1 MILEAALLLEH
12 RIACKEFKDRDY
24 ENKKP
29 IFVSQAVSMS
39 VKKKGI
45 LEGKLSLH
53 SKGFGFVSPTNE
65 DHDDVFIPASQL
77 KGSID
82 GDIVEIVVVAK
93 SAKGFEG
100 KVVRLVKRE
109 RKKIV
114 GIVVNV
120 LKTGDAVIY
129 SPVVGEERDIILNKV
144 AKKKWRQGDRVL
156 MQIEKTTPGKVFCK
170 FSKLFGNIDDPTI
183 DTEVAIAEY
192 DIRKDF
198 PKTVLKEALSFN
210 QKNSIKKED
219 RVDLTDLTC
228 MTIDPVDAKDYDDA
242 LSITKDKKGHYHL
255 GVHIADVSHF
265 VKVGSALDRE
275 AFKRSNSTYFL
286 DGVVPML
293 PHELSSDL
301 CSLKEKVTRL
311 TASALMEFDSKGNLL
326 KYKFVRSI
334 IKSKKRF
341 TYEEAKEVLDGK
353 KESDLINELNLLV
366 ELALI
371 LKKQRKERGSVELSM
386 PEIKLTLDEKKVPN
400 GYRRIEYDITHQM
413 VEEFMLKANE
423 LVAKHLLDQ
432 GKDAIFRIHEEPNPE
447 NMKEFYG
454 YARLIGF
461 QIPPE
466 PEEKDLITLFE
477 RAQNSPLLEQLAI
490 RFIRSMKLAVYSEN
504 NIGHFG
510 LALENYTHFTSPIRR
525 YSDLVV
531 HRLLFDKNY
540 TPNLKLISLWCTEQE
555 RKSFKAE
562 MSVIKLKKLRYLEK
576 IISETKDKIF
586 SVTITNIKPM
596 GIFFDLDFIGFEG
609 FIHVSN
615 LGHEYYH
622 FDDKRR
628 VFTGDATGQT
638 YSIGKPIQVM
648 IESIDL
654 LLGECS
660 WSLLR

>member
-1 MILEAALLLEH
+1 MT
-12 RIACKEFKDRDY
+12 
-24 ENKKP
+24 
-29 IFVSQAVSMS
+29 
-39 VKKKGI
+39 VKKKGL

-82 GDIVEIVVVAK
+82 GDIVEIAVVAK

-114 GIVVNV
+114 GVVLQV
-120 LKTGDAVIY
+120 LKTGDAVVY
-129 SPVVGEERDIILNKV
+129 SPVVGEEREIVLNKE
-144 AKKKWRQGDRVL
+144 AKRKWKLGDRVL
-156 MQIEKTTPGKVFCK
+156 MEIEKTTPAKVFCK
-170 FSKLFGNIDDPTI
+170 LTKLFGNIDDASI
-183 DTEVAIAEY
+183 DTEVAIEEY
-192 DIRKDF
+192 QIRKEF
-198 PKTVLKEALSFN
+198 PKSVLKEALSFT
-210 QKNSIKKED
+210 QKNSIKKTN
-219 RVDLTDLTC
+219 RLDLTDLTC

-265 VKVGSALDRE
+265 VQVGSSLDKE

-311 TASALMEFDSKGNLL
+311 TASALMEFDPKGNLL
-326 KYKFVRSI
+326 KYKIVRSI

-341 TYEEAKEVLDGK
+341 TYEGAKEVLDGK
-353 KESDLINELNLLV
+353 QESELLPELKLLV

-371 LKKQRKERGSVELSM
+371 LKTHRKSRGSVELSM
-386 PEIKLTLDEKKVPN
+386 PEIKLTLDDKGIPN

-423 LVAKHLLDQ
+423 IVAKHLLDQ

-454 YARLIGF
+454 YARLLGF
-461 QIPPE
+461 QVPPE
-466 PEEKDLITLFE
+466 PTEEDLITLFE

-490 RFIRSMKLAVYSEN
+490 RFIRSMKLAIYSEN
-504 NIGHFG
+504 NVGHFG

-531 HRLLFDKNY
+531 HRLLFDENY
-540 TPNLKLISLWCTEQE
+540 KPNLKLIALWCTEQE

-562 MSVIKLKKLRYLEK
+562 MSVIKLKKLRYLET
-576 IISETKDKIF
+576 ILSETKRKIF
-586 SVTITNIKPM
+586 PVTITNIKPM

-615 LGHEYYH
+615 LGSEYFH
-622 FDDKRR
+622 FDEKRR
-628 VFTGDATGQT
+628 VFKGDATGLT
-638 YSIGKPIQVM
+638 YTIGKKIEVV

-654 LLGECS
+654 LIGECS
-660 WSLLR
+660 WSLIK

>member
-1 MILEAALLLEH
+1 MTI
-12 RIACKEFKDRDY
+12 
-24 ENKKP
+24 
-29 IFVSQAVSMS
+29 
-39 VKKKGI
+39 KKKGL

-53 SKGFGFVSPTNE
+53 SKGFGFVSPTNT

-100 KVVRLVKRE
+100 KVVKLIKRE

-114 GIVVNV
+114 GVVLQV

-129 SPVVGEERDIILNKV
+129 SPVVGEEREIILNKE
-144 AKKKWRQGDRVL
+144 AKRKWKQGDRVL
-156 MQIEKTTPGKVFCK
+156 MQIEKTTPSKIFCK
-170 FSKLFGNIDDPTI
+170 FSKLFGNIDDASI
-183 DTEVAIAEY
+183 DTEVAIEEY
-192 DIRKDF
+192 QIRKEF
-198 PKTVLKEALSFN
+198 PKSVLKEALSFT
-210 QKNSIKKED
+210 QKDSIKKTN
-219 RVDLTDLTC
+219 RVDLTNLTC

-265 VKVGSALDRE
+265 VQVGSALDKE

-301 CSLKEKVTRL
+301 CSLKEKVNRL
-311 TASALMEFDSKGNLL
+311 TASALMEFDPKGNLL
-326 KYKFVRSI
+326 KYKIVRSI

-341 TYEEAKEVLDGK
+341 TYEGAKEVLDGK
-353 KESDLINELNLLV
+353 QESDLLPELKLLV

-371 LKKQRKERGSVELSM
+371 LKSQRKSRGSVELSM
-386 PEIKLTLDEKKVPN
+386 PEIKLTLDDEGVPN

-454 YARLIGF
+454 YARLLGF
-461 QIPPE
+461 QIPAE
-466 PEEKDLITLFE
+466 PSESDLITLFE

-490 RFIRSMKLAVYSEN
+490 RFIRSMKLAIYSEN

-525 YSDLVV
+525 YSDLVI
-531 HRLLFDKNY
+531 HRLLFDKDY
-540 TPNLKLISLWCTEQE
+540 KPNLKLIALWCTEQE

-576 IISETKDKIF
+576 ILAETKNKIF
-586 SVTITNIKPM
+586 PVTITNIKHM

-615 LGHEYYH
+615 LGSEYFH

-628 VFTGDATGQT
+628 IFKGDATGLT
-638 YSIGKPIQVM
+638 YTIGKKIEV
-648 IESIDL
+648 IVESIDL

-660 WSLLR
+660 WALIK